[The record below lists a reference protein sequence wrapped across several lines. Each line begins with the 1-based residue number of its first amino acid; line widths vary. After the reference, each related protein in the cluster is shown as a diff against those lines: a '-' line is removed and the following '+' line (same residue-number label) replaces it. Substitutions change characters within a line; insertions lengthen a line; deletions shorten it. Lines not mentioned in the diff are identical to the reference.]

1 MVFFSLSFPSS
12 SLSLSPFLPLSLF
25 LFLSFSL
32 LNSSIPFYKI
42 IVPTVDTLRYN
53 FLVHN
58 LVLSGRPVLLVGP
71 VGSGKTTVIQSVL
84 GKLDQSEYNQLTINL
99 SAQVRRI
106 DCICV
111 YGIYSCYC
119 VYSDIFK

>member
-1 MVFFSLSFPSS
+1 M
-12 SLSLSPFLPLSLF
+12 
-25 LFLSFSL
+25 
-32 LNSSIPFYKI
+32 
-42 IVPTVDTLRYN
+42 
-53 FLVHN
+53 
-58 LVLSGRPVLLVGP
+58 LLVGP

-106 DCICV
+106 DCVDV
-111 YGIYSCYC
+111 YIIFHSFMSYC